1 MFVHTVTLFN
11 CDELAD
17 GCSSC
22 LGSGF
27 DCGWCGGATESCIYT
42 RSSCDTTL
50 ITMGNECPAPMITD
64 FNPKSGPIEGGTTIT
79 ITGRELG
86 VTFDDFS
93 AMDSITVGG
102 APCTPVDRESY
113 VSGRRINCI
122 TTSGGSTG
130 SKVIQITLSPSRTTD
145 SDDIVFEVVTPR
157 IERVSPILGP
167 VAGGTK
173 VTVFGSYLN
182 IGNIEDTR
190 ITVVGDMC
198 EVE

>member
-1 MFVHTVTLFN
+1 MLV
-11 CDELAD
+11 
-17 GCSSC
+17 
-22 LGSGF
+22 
-27 DCGWCGGATESCIYT
+27 
-42 RSSCDTTL
+42 
-50 ITMGNECPAPMITD
+50 TMGNECPAPSITD

-102 APCTPVDRESY
+102 APCTPIDRESY
-113 VSGRRINCI
+113 VPGRQINCI

-130 SKVIQITLSPSRTTD
+130 SKVIQITLPSGTTD
-145 SDDIVFEVVTPR
+145 SRTLVFEVVTPR

-173 VTVFGSYLN
+173 VTVFGSNLN

-190 ITVVGDMC
+190 ITVVGGSVC